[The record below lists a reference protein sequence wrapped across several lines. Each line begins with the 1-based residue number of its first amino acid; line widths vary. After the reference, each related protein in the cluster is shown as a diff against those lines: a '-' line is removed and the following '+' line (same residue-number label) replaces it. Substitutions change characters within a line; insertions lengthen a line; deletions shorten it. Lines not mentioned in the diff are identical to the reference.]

1 MTEVVLISVVLVMVV
16 VVVGIV
22 VVVVKVVVVVVVVV
36 VVLVVLVDGTNDSIF
51 ITPGGTQLYT
61 VLMRTLEPI
70 GDVSISHCD
79 LP

>member
-36 VVLVVLVDGTNDSIF
+36 LVVVVDGTNDSIF

-61 VLMRTLEPI
+61 VLMRTLEPT

>member
-1 MTEVVLISVVLVMVV
+1 MVVIVVVGLVV
-16 VVVGIV
+16 VVVVVKIV
-22 VVVVKVVVVVVVVV
+22 VVVVEVVVVVVVV
-36 VVLVVLVDGTNDSIF
+36 DGTNESIF

>member
-1 MTEVVLISVVLVMVV
+1 MVV
-16 VVVGIV
+16 TVVVGL
-22 VVVVKVVVVVVVVV
+22 VVVVVVVVV
-36 VVLVVLVDGTNDSIF
+36 VEVVVVVVVVDGTNESIF

-61 VLMRTLEPI
+61 VLMRTLEPT

>member
-1 MTEVVLISVVLVMVV
+1 MTEVVLILVVEEVV
-16 VVVGIV
+16 VDVVVGMDV
-22 VVVVKVVVVVVVVV
+22 VVMVVVVVV
-36 VVLVVLVDGTNDSIF
+36 VVLVVVVDGTNESIF

-61 VLMRTLEPI
+61 VLMRTLEPT

>member
-1 MTEVVLISVVLVMVV
+1 MVV
-16 VVVGIV
+16 IVVVGL
-22 VVVVKVVVVVVVVV
+22 VVVVVVVVV
-36 VVLVVLVDGTNDSIF
+36 VIVVEVVVVVVVVDGTNESIF

-61 VLMRTLEPI
+61 VLMRTLEPT

>member
-1 MTEVVLISVVLVMVV
+1 MVVIVVVGLVV
-16 VVVGIV
+16 VVVVVKIV
-22 VVVVKVVVVVVVVV
+22 VVVVEVVVVVVVV
-36 VVLVVLVDGTNDSIF
+36 DGTNESIF

-61 VLMRTLEPI
+61 VLMRTLEPT

>member
-1 MTEVVLISVVLVMVV
+1 MTEVVVFRVV
-16 VVVGIV
+16 VVVTV
-22 VVVVKVVVVVVVVV
+22 VVGLVVVVVVVVV
-36 VVLVVLVDGTNDSIF
+36 VEVVVVVVVVDGTNESIF

-61 VLMRTLEPI
+61 VLMRTLEPT